1 MAGTGGKFKVR
12 CPACGVANL
21 IPADR
26 EGETGKCGGCHG
38 ALPPLYLHPVPLT
51 DRSFDSFVAH
61 YPGPVLAEFWAP
73 W

>member
-1 MAGTGGKFKVR
+1 MTIYLVN
-12 CPACGVANL
+12 CPACGSINR

-26 EGETGKCGGCHG
+26 EGLQGRCGACRT
-38 ALPPLYLHPVPLT
+38 ALPPLYRHPRPLT
-51 DRSFDSFVAH
+51 DSSFDDFVGF